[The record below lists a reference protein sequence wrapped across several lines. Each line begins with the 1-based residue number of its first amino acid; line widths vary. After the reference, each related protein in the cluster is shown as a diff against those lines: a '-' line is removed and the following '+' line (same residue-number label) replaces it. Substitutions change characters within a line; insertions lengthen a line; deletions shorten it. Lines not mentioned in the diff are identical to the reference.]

1 MAMGPDRIS
10 TCDELRARFEE
21 WRRTRQ
27 GRAGIPEEL
36 WAAAVEV
43 ARRDGVNRT
52 AVALRLDGA
61 KLKRLMAAA
70 DAVSGRAVPPA
81 FVELVTAGGVPAAVL
96 PEYTLEVEGRRG
108 KLRIHCKGVT
118 TADVA
123 GLSRALWEV
132 AC

>member
-1 MAMGPDRIS
+1 MAVPAPVLTI
-10 TCDELRARFEE
+10 DELRARFEE

-27 GRAGIPEEL
+27 GRPDIPDEL

-43 ARRDGVNRT
+43 ARSDGVNRT

-61 KLKRLMAAA
+61 KLKRLMAAS
-70 DAVSGRAVPPA
+70 DSDSSRAVPPA
-81 FVELVTAGGVPAAVL
+81 FVELVTAGGVPSASS

-118 TADVA
+118 TAELA

>member
-1 MAMGPDRIS
+1 M
-10 TCDELRARFEE
+10 DELRSRFEE

-27 GRAGIPEEL
+27 GRRDIPDEL

-43 ARRDGVNRT
+43 ARRDGANRT
-52 AVALRLDGA
+52 ALALRLDGD
-61 KLKRLMAAA
+61 KLRRLMAAA
-70 DAVSGRAVPPA
+70 DAASGGAVPPA
-81 FVELVTAGGVPAAVL
+81 FVELVTAGGVPAAAL

-118 TADVA
+118 TAELA
-123 GLSRALWEV
+123 SLSRTLWEV